1 MTSALSKSDVG
12 RLLAD
17 SSPATRADVAA
28 KVAREVDGTTLTA
41 EERAIAEDILRALSK
56 DAATRVR
63 QALAEEL
70 KESPRLPR
78 DIALALAQDA
88 EELVASPVLTG
99 SSLLTDEDLIA
110 MVRGGN
116 AARQAAIASRRQVS
130 ADLAAAIVEADQ
142 AQALAALLG
151 NDGAELAEP
160 LLARVLDR
168 HGEDDRV
175 KTPLA
180 RRRALPVTILE
191 RLVTAASAQ
200 LREVLA
206 ARTDLPEHLA
216 SDLVLGTRERAT
228 ASLLSAESLAS
239 QALTLAKHLYGNG
252 RLTAPLIVRAI
263 CLGDLAFVEAAFA
276 VLADI
281 PLHNARL
288 LIYDAGQL
296 GFKALY
302 ERCKLPPDFFD
313 LFRVALRVAQQTD
326 FDGGENDGE
335 RRRRRTLERILTQ
348 YENIDS
354 EDLEYLLSRLRAA
367 AAAEQHPSAR
377 SAGAAPPGA

>member
-1 MTSALSKSDVG
+1 MTSALSKSDVV
-12 RLLAD
+12 RLLTD
-17 SSPATRADVAA
+17 SSPETRADVAA
-28 KVAREVDGTTLTA
+28 KVAREVDGSALTA

-56 DAATRVR
+56 DGATRVR
-63 QALAEEL
+63 QALAEAL

-88 EELVASPVLTG
+88 EELVALPVLAG
-99 SSLLTDEDLIA
+99 SSLLTDGDLTA
-110 MVRGGN
+110 MVRAGN
-116 AARQAAIASRRQVS
+116 AARQAAIAARRQVS
-130 ADLAAAIVEADQ
+130 ADLAEAIVEADQ
-142 AQALAALLG
+142 AQALAALLA
-151 NDGAELAEP
+151 NDGAALAEP
-160 LLARVLDR
+160 LLKRVLDR
-168 HGEDDRV
+168 HGEDDAV
-175 KTPLA
+175 KALVA

-191 RLVTAASAQ
+191 RLVAAASAQ

-228 ASLLSAESLAS
+228 ASLLSTESLAS
-239 QALTLAKHLYGNG
+239 QALTLAKHLHGNG
-252 RLTAPLIVRAI
+252 RLTAPLVVRAI

-276 VLADI
+276 VLADV

-302 ERCKLPPDFFD
+302 ERCKLPPDFVN
-313 LFRVALRVAQQTD
+313 LFRVGLRVAQETD
-326 FDGGENDGE
+326 FDGGDNDRE

-354 EDLEYLLSRLRAA
+354 DDLEYLLSRLRAA
-367 AAAEQHPSAR
+367 AAAEPRPSAI
-377 SAGAAPPGA
+377 SAGVAPPGA

>member
-1 MTSALSKSDVG
+1 MASSLSKSDVV
-12 RLLAD
+12 RLLTD
-17 SSPATRADVAA
+17 SSPDTRADVAA
-28 KVAREVDGTTLTA
+28 KVAREVDGSALTA
-41 EERAIAEDILRALSK
+41 EERVIAEDILRALSR

-78 DIALALAQDA
+78 DVALALAQDA
-88 EELVASPVLTG
+88 AELVAVPVLTG
-99 SSLLTDEDLIA
+99 SAVLTDEDLIA
-110 MVRGGN
+110 MVRAGD
-116 AARQAAIASRRQVS
+116 AARQAAIAARRSVS
-130 ADLAAAIVEADQ
+130 ADLAEAIVEADQ
-142 AQALAALLG
+142 PQALATLVG

-160 LLARVLDR
+160 VLQRVLDR
-168 HGEDDRV
+168 HGEDDTV

-180 RRRALPVTILE
+180 RRRVLPITILE
-191 RLVTAASAQ
+191 RLVAAASAQ
-200 LREVLA
+200 LREVLSE
-206 ARTDLPEHLA
+206 RTDLPEHLA

-228 ASLLSAESLAS
+228 ASLLSADSLAS
-239 QALTLAKHLYGNG
+239 QALTLAKHLHGNG

-302 ERCKLPPDFFD
+302 ERCKLPPDFFN
-313 LFRVALRVAQQTD
+313 LFRVGLRVAQQTD
-326 FDGGENDGE
+326 FDGGDNDRE

-354 EDLEYLLSRLRAA
+354 EDLEYLLGRLRGA
-367 AAAEQHPSAR
+367 AAAEPPER
-377 SAGAAPPGA
+377 PRTVTPAGS